1 MLDVS
6 SGPWVQVGTEFT
18 RQYYHVMANT
28 PDLLHRFYTETSTL
42 TYINQEQGG
51 EKTGSTVQGQ
61 TVSLGKLMSLSNHW
75 RYKI

>member
-1 MLDVS
+1 MS

-28 PDLLHRFYTETSTL
+28 PDLLHRFYTEASTL
-42 TYINQEQGG
+42 TYINQDQGG

-61 TVSLGKLMSLSNHW
+61 TVRLGMLLSLSNHW
-75 RYKI
+75 QCKF